1 MAYELL
7 GARKVKEAIRLF
19 ELNVKEF
26 PNYANGFDSLG
37 DGYIAANDTINAI
50 KAYEISVAKG
60 NNISKPKL
68 EALKKKK

>member
-1 MAYELL
+1 VAYELL

-19 ELNVKEF
+19 DLNVKEF
-26 PNYANGFDSLG
+26 PNYANDFDSLG